1 MAFRMRLS
9 LSIASAFA
17 CLLAAGPVAALDYG
31 QPPLLCMLPQS
42 DSIVVADVAAEGD
55 WLKLGAVRETVA
67 GTPPMAGTAVS
78 IRSRWDGQAMARRGT
93 ALLFLRRAPASRGGA
108 WGLAGPNRSGLVWV
122 MGGRLPQLPV
132 AIPGYSESV
141 PTLNA
146 ILPAIRDVQ
155 ACTRWTMTG
164 PLTYTATFTCGAAK
178 RAQLAQASRLNRTL
192 LAGAEHASHT
202 PGLRCLPAA
211 VPDSE

>member
-1 MAFRMRLS
+1 MAFLMRLRPS
-9 LSIASAFA
+9 FASAFA

-31 QPPLLCMLPQS
+31 QPPLLCMLAQS
-42 DSIVVADVAAEGD
+42 DSIVVAEVEAEGD
-55 WLKLGAVRETVA
+55 WLKLVAVREAVA
-67 GTPPMAGTAVS
+67 GTPLQAGTAVS

-93 ALLFLRRAPASRGGA
+93 ALLFLTRAPASRGGA

-122 MGGRLPQLPV
+122 KGGRLPQLPV
-132 AIPGYSESV
+132 AIPGYSESA

-155 ACTRWTMTG
+155 ACTRWTMAG

-178 RAQLAQASRLNRTL
+178 RAQLAQASRLHRTL
-192 LAGAEHASHT
+192 LAGVERASQG
-202 PGLRCLPAA
+202 PGLRCLRAA
-211 VPDSE
+211 VPSFE